1 MFCDMKFPFS
11 AGHTVAMTG
20 EAADSAVQA
29 AVDRGLAKYRLDATR
44 EVETILDAALR
55 VAERM
60 APAAP
65 RVADIIAEA
74 GTSNQAFYRYFAG
87 KDDLMTAVRQRG
99 TVRLQAYLEHQIAK
113 QTNSQ
118 RQIEAWIRGVL
129 TQAIDRRAARQS
141 AAVNLQLAHRHQA
154 EDVALTGGLQALLL
168 DPLVASGSREP
179 ERDAAAIFE
188 TVFGTLRR
196 HLAQSTAPTAADTD
210 HLVAFCL
217 RAGTVPARR
226 RATPAKA

>member
-1 MFCDMKFPFS
+1 
-11 AGHTVAMTG
+11 MTG
-20 EAADSAVQA
+20 EDADSAVQA

-118 RQIEAWIRGVL
+118 QQIEAWIRGVL

-141 AAVNLQLAHRHQA
+141 AAVNLQLAHHHQA
-154 EDVALTGGLQALLL
+154 EDVALTGGLQTLLL

-188 TVFGTLRR
+188 AVFGTLRR

-217 RAGTVPARR
+217 RAMTAPPRR
-226 RATPAKA
+226 RATPAKP